1 MSFRPSENE
10 ERYFAQLEI
19 ERRRADEERRARAAR
34 PADEAGSGQTSRV
47 PASPGRGTN

>member
-19 ERRRADEERRARAAR
+19 ERRRADEERRANTAR
-34 PADEAGSGQTSRV
+34 PADQAGSGQTSCL
-47 PASPGRGTN
+47 PDSKGRGTN

>member
-19 ERRRADEERRARAAR
+19 ERRRAVEERRANATRTGEE
-34 PADEAGSGQTSRV
+34 PGSGQTS
-47 PASPGRGTN
+47 PAADPTRRGTD

>member
-19 ERRRADEERRARAAR
+19 ERRRAAEERRAHGTRTSEEPGA
-34 PADEAGSGQTSRV
+34 GQTSRT
-47 PASPGRGTN
+47 PDSTRRGTD